1 VLATRSAPPAP
12 RLGSTN
18 SMLGG
23 LLVANAVLGSTV
35 VERANQLLS
44 KGFRFNA
51 TLYLIQPINGVEYCG
66 LVKNYQY

>member
-1 VLATRSAPPAP
+1 
-12 RLGSTN
+12 
-18 SMLGG
+18 MLGG